1 MKIFLIWNLKFL
13 VSVEKVYCIA
23 YYHIHVHVHVLII
36 RNMILI
42 KEFFLSVEQNRA
54 RRRLVID
61 LAYPNISTSFCEGVK
76 DTLAQK
82 LKQAFASIDTRWS
95 NQICGQPDCS
105 DVTFVINCQA
115 NSNGRRKR
123 QTTIISPTS
132 VDITIPTSL

>member
-1 MKIFLIWNLKFL
+1 M
-13 VSVEKVYCIA
+13 
-23 YYHIHVHVHVLII
+23 
-36 RNMILI
+36 
-42 KEFFLSVEQNRA
+42 
-54 RRRLVID
+54 ID

-105 DVTFVINCQA
+105 DVTFVINCRA